1 MSFFIIVPK
10 SCPKFWP
17 HLKENVL
24 PRPFKNSP
32 IWSPCQSSITK
43 LYFVL
48 LNYLIK
54 ELRWLY
60 RCISLL
66 VKPENTQHSGNYRWP
81 PVWLVWIWPNKR
93 NRCSFNKSKGA
104 ESIQKVSHR
113 MILPRRLV
121 LSGIVSSSSDRN
133 IENFIIATSTQT
145 QLTVKVIKYQ
155 FFLKTDRAL
164 NTRVTLSVTER
175 L

>member
-1 MSFFIIVPK
+1 MVSFFIIVPK

-48 LNYLIK
+48 LNYLIN
-54 ELRWLY
+54 ELR
-60 RCISLL
+60 
-66 VKPENTQHSGNYRWP
+66 
-81 PVWLVWIWPNKR
+81 
-93 NRCSFNKSKGA
+93 SFNKSKGA